1 MHATNLSPSS
11 KGHVV
16 NAIHVDTF
24 STTKGTSW
32 LVRGG
37 SAGWRGMDQL
47 AGEGW
52 ISWLV
57 RDGSAGW

>member
-1 MHATNLSPSS
+1 MHATNLSLSS

-24 STTKGTSW
+24 STTNGTSW

-52 ISWLV
+52 IS
-57 RDGSAGW
+57 